1 MIFDTLKNIDNY
13 KGLGRVYT
21 ALEFLAKTDF
31 NTMELG
37 RYELDG
43 DNIFYMVQSY
53 DTDPEKTISE
63 AHKKYIDI
71 QFMVKGEELI
81 GVAQMGYDEN
91 TQFTINVTGG
101 NPQLNIASGNSEI
114 AATQNIGIDVN
125 QLEKM
130 MDEIRGATNTE
141 AFGNEEIEQ
150 ITDSLDAIKAE
161 LTSLQPKKGILRTAL
176 KGLQAINGS
185 AQFLAAIATM
195 VQFVGPYIQ

>member
-21 ALEFLAKTDF
+21 ALEFLKNTDF

-53 DTDPEKTISE
+53 DTDPQKTIAE

-81 GVAQMGYDEN
+81 GVAPIGYDEK
-91 TQFTINVTGG
+91 
-101 NPQLNIASGNSEI
+101 E
-114 AATQNIGIDVN
+114 
-125 QLEKM
+125 
-130 MDEIRGATNTE
+130 TE
-141 AFGNEEIEQ
+141 AKPENDVWFYECKTEQ
-150 ITDSLDAIKAE
+150 ITLIENSFMVLYPNDLHC
-161 LTSLQPKKGILRTAL
+161 PGV
-176 KGLQAINGS
+176 
-185 AQFLAAIATM
+185 ATNNKSM
-195 VQFVGPYIQ
+195 ICNPEDKQLL